1 MDLVIREIQFKITK
15 SYQYVS
21 ITIALK
27 KQILSSDD
35 EDREQL
41 KRLYATGGGGGAGAE
56 CKLVQPFWKNVL
68 VI

>member
-27 KQILSSDD
+27 KQTLSSDD

-41 KRLYATGGGGGAGAE
+41 KRLYATGGGGAGAE